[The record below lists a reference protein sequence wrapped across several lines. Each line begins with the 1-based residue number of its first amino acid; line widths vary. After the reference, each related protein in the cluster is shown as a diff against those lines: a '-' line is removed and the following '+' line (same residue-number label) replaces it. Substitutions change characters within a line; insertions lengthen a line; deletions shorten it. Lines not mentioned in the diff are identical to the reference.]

1 MQTGSRN
8 SAALKAHDRHE
19 QSTSLINMHQ
29 SQQKATE
36 VSDVDFKKFVLY
48 VSGGREEDG
57 QQQHQYTRKQL
68 CIKSLESLKSNAS
81 LKIDTL
87 IIYADDLLTK
97 PAWLNQL
104 PCLVFK
110 EEKKALSGQAC
121 LSYLN
126 SSEAK
131 DYKSN
136 LKTFQKR
143 RNFGHVNCW
152 KV

>member
-29 SQQKATE
+29 SQQKPTE
-36 VSDVDFKKFVLY
+36 VSDVDFKKYVLY
-48 VSGGREEDG
+48 VSGGKEENG
-57 QQQHQYTRKQL
+57 QEHNSRKPL
-68 CIKSLESLKSNAS
+68 CIKTLESLKLNTS
-81 LKIDTL
+81 LKMDTL
-87 IIYADDLLTK
+87 IIYADDLLTR
-97 PAWLNQL
+97 PAWLSQL

-110 EEKKALSGQAC
+110 EEKKALSGEAC

-126 SSEAK
+126 SSDAK
-131 DYKSN
+131 EYKSN
-136 LKTFQKR
+136 LRMYHKR

>member
-29 SQQKATE
+29 SQQKPTE
-36 VSDVDFKKFVLY
+36 VSDVDFKKYVLY
-48 VSGGREEDG
+48 VSGGKEDNG
-57 QQQHQYTRKQL
+57 QEHNSRKPL
-68 CIKSLESLKSNAS
+68 CIKTLESLKLNTS
-81 LKIDTL
+81 LKMDTL
-87 IIYADDLLTK
+87 IIYADDLLTR
-97 PAWLNQL
+97 PAWLSQL

-110 EEKKALSGQAC
+110 EEKKALSGEAC

-126 SSEAK
+126 SSDAK
-131 DYKSN
+131 EYKSN
-136 LKTFQKR
+136 LRMYNKR
-143 RNFGHVNCW
+143 RNFGHENCW